1 MLEELSQTN
10 QLHGQ
15 GYSDAGNQ
23 IIGSI
28 KNTMSDRASSQKAFN
43 TLLSE
48 YRVEVLP
55 QVVSKWDSMS
65 DTEQQSMSQMYNFFC
80 GMHLIV
86 NMAET
91 IAESLKLFEKAHMD
105 DTQQSEVESGTIRLV
120 RTACKA
126 FEKRGN
132 EKSGYPLQFNTYL
145 NKHGIERNPLI
156 HFRGNRFNVIFANGG
171 RVYYLHQHIVNFLS
185 NVWGTPN
192 KLLKSVLDDVSK
204 DLHVA
209 GCKALGL
216 IDKHITGPLWRILE
230 SDIHILDLPK
240 HYERLLTF
248 VSTCKDP
255 SGFLT
260 GEDVPFPEVAI
271 TKDRIWV
278 ALVTES
284 CKYDQLVEQICLS
297 CFKSIEVILR
307 RVISD
312 QEPAVVAAKR
322 EECVSVKKTNTISE
336 RDFAKL
342 DRLLREKPHA
352 TTMSLEAHIL
362 FSNNKTREWLETKS
376 PDELKLLMETA
387 RKSVPKHKQKFKE
400 RLVSI
405 REHRAKL
412 QQKQEQEKEA
422 AKQRLLLEKER
433 ITTDMI
439 QYGLWQSETDVNEG
453 LERAKSETQKR
464 QSLKAQLRFRKT
476 VLQQMYNSDKDVYKF
491 SKNKGQL
498 NSKALKDNLLKLI
511 NAAAGNDHARELVTT
526 SEPLTQSVDDL
537 VGKSVGHRFLED
549 EQLVTYNGRVLST
562 VPGFPEWFNIVY
574 DNEPNV
580 VYTFKLQDDLRN
592 GDLHVL

>member
-10 QLHGQ
+10 QEHGQ
-15 GYSDAGNQ
+15 GYSDAEKM

-48 YRVEVLP
+48 YRAEVLP
-55 QVVSKWDSMS
+55 QIVSNWNGMNEV
-65 DTEQQSMSQMYNFFC
+65 EQQSMSQMNDFFC

-91 IAESLKLFEKAHMD
+91 IAESLKLFEKAHTEEMH
-105 DTQQSEVESGTIRLV
+105 QSESESGTIRLV
-120 RTACKA
+120 RTSCKA

-132 EKSGYPLQFNTYL
+132 EKAGYPLQFNTYL
-145 NKHGIERNPLI
+145 NKHGIEQNPLI
-156 HFRGNRFNVIFANGG
+156 HFRGNRFNIIFANGG
-171 RVYYLHQHIVNFLS
+171 RVYYLHNHIHNFLT

-192 KLLKSVLDDVSK
+192 RLLKSVLEDVSQ
-204 DLHVA
+204 DLYVA

-230 SDIHILDLPK
+230 SDLHILDLPM

-248 VSTCKDP
+248 VTTCNDP
-255 SGFLT
+255 SGFMV

-271 TKDRIWV
+271 AKDHMWI
-278 ALVTES
+278 ALVTPS
-284 CKYDQLVEQICLS
+284 CKYDQLAAQICLS

-312 QEPAVVAAKR
+312 QEPAVVAARR
-322 EECVSVKKTNTISE
+322 EESVSVKKTNIISE

-342 DRLLREKPHA
+342 DRLIREKPHS

-362 FSNNKTREWLETKS
+362 FSNKKTREWLDSKS

-400 RLVSI
+400 RLASI
-405 REHRAKL
+405 QEHRSTT
-412 QQKQEQEKEA
+412 QQKQEKEKQA
-422 AKQRLLLEKER
+422 AKQRLLQEKER

-439 QYGLWQSETDVNEG
+439 QYGLWQSDIDVDEG
-453 LERAKSETQKR
+453 LKRARSETQKR
-464 QSLKAQLRFRKT
+464 QSLKAQLRFRKC
-476 VLQQMYNSDKDVYKF
+476 VLEQSYESDKDIYKF
-491 SKNKGQL
+491 STKQKGQL
-498 NSKALKDNLLKLI
+498 NSKQLKDNLLKLI
-511 NAAAGNDHARELVTT
+511 NAAADNPGHATRSGSHPHGVA
-526 SEPLTQSVDDL
+526 L
-537 VGKSVGHRFLED
+537 VGKYVGHKFSEE
-549 EQLVTYNGRVLST
+549 EQLVTYNGRVVST

-574 DNEPNV
+574 DNEPDI
-580 VYTFKLQDDLRN
+580 VYSFKLMEDLKN